1 MADKQYVISDCNSS
15 TGYQTKSNQTNYFIY
30 APKSWPES
38 WPT

>member
-1 MADKQYVISDCNSS
+1 MEPFGAFRLL
-15 TGYQTKSNQTNYFIY
+15 TKPHAMTQKSKSQVQLFYS